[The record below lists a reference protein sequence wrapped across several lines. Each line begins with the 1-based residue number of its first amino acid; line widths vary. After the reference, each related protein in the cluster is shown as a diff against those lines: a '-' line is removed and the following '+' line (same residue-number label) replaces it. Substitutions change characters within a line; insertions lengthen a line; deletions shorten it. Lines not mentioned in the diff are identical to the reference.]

1 MNNYDLEE
9 AALVKLQIGLTLI
22 TILTIIISLYLSYD
36 TLLGLEKKNKL
47 FSKDFSSDLLLINRY
62 VGVFLAV
69 CFLLINIY
77 DKEVKVKYGKDLKE
91 ADIQIWSSVLG
102 LVATLLV
109 LYVSFSGDSLISEE
123 NPFI

>member
-9 AALVKLQIGLTLI
+9 ATLVKLQIGLTLI

-47 FSKDFSSDLLLINRY
+47 FSEDFSSDLLLINRY
-62 VGVFLAV
+62 VGVFLAI

-102 LVATLLV
+102 LAATLLV

>member
-47 FSKDFSSDLLLINRY
+47 FSENFSSDLLLINRY

>member
-9 AALVKLQIGLTLI
+9 ATLVKLQIGLTLI

-47 FSKDFSSDLLLINRY
+47 FSEDFSSDLLLINRC
-62 VGVFLAV
+62 VGVFLAI

-102 LVATLLV
+102 LAATLLV

>member
-22 TILTIIISLYLSYD
+22 TILTIIISLYLSYN

-47 FSKDFSSDLLLINRY
+47 FSENFSSDLLLINRY
-62 VGVFLAV
+62 IGVFLAV

>member
-47 FSKDFSSDLLLINRY
+47 FSENFSSDLLLINRY
-62 VGVFLAV
+62 IGVFLAV

>member
-36 TLLGLEKKNKL
+36 TLLDLEKKNKL
-47 FSKDFSSDLLLINRY
+47 FSENFSSDLLLINRY
-62 VGVFLAV
+62 IGVFLAV

>member
-9 AALVKLQIGLTLI
+9 ATLVKLQIGLTLI

-47 FSKDFSSDLLLINRY
+47 FSEDFSSDLLLINRY
-62 VGVFLAV
+62 VGVFLAI

-77 DKEVKVKYGKDLKE
+77 DKEVKVKYGKNLKE

-102 LVATLLV
+102 LAATLLV